1 MSSPNEIRPFD
12 ESLPMALL
20 KAREA
25 AMRLF
30 RPLLAEHDLTEQ
42 QWRVL
47 RALGAADQAL
57 EVGAIADATF
67 LLGPS
72 LSRILSN
79 LEKRKLIRR
88 QAVSGD
94 LRRSAVSLTTAGT
107 RMVATVAPRSE
118 AIYARIEASYGAD
131 RLRNLLAELSAL
143 AALETDLDAH
153 ASDASDAS
161 ENPDEMRE
169 AS

>member
-1 MSSPNEIRPFD
+1 MRAFEQ
-12 ESLPMALL
+12 SLPMALL

-25 AMRLF
+25 TMRLF

-47 RALGAADQAL
+47 RALAAADAPVSVG
-57 EVGAIADATF
+57 EVAERTF

-79 LEKRKLIRR
+79 LEGRELIERTTVQHDQRKTNLTLTDH
-88 QAVSGD
+88 G
-94 LRRSAVSLTTAGT
+94 RS
-107 RMVATVAPRSE
+107 TVQRIAPDSE
-118 AIYARIEASYGAD
+118 ATYSRIEAEFGTA
-131 RLRNLLAELSAL
+131 RLRLLLDELSAL
-143 AALETDLDAH
+143 AQLGEA
-153 ASDASDAS
+153 
-161 ENPDEMRE
+161 DERAKE

>member
-1 MSSPNEIRPFD
+1 MTELRPFD

-25 AMRLF
+25 TMRLF

-47 RALGAADQAL
+47 RALSAASGPL
-57 EVGAIADATF
+57 EVGDIASTTF

-79 LEKRKLIRR
+79 LEDRNLITR
-88 QAVSGD
+88 QPVHDD
-94 LRRSAVSLTTAGT
+94 LRRSAVSLTAAGESL
-107 RMVATVAPRSE
+107 VATVAPESE
-118 AIYARIEASYGAD
+118 AIYAHIEKSYGAK
-131 RLRNLLAELSAL
+131 RLRQLLDELGTLANLEDRTDTTAQSNQLS
-143 AALETDLDAH
+143 
-153 ASDASDAS
+153 
-161 ENPDEMRE
+161 E